1 MDHVLRPEV
10 SPELERTH
18 LEPELGGALRSG
30 ESRSG
35 LEPELGGA
43 LRQEAV
49 WVDELTCIGCRYCS
63 HVATNTFYIE
73 PDYGRSRVVNQNG
86 DSEALIQEAI
96 DTCPVNCIHWVSYT
110 EVRRLEDERRDQV
123 ILPLGLP
130 MDTALLRSQQRRR
143 QRKRQ

>member
-1 MDHVLRPEV
+1 MDEELRSVVTPEV
-10 SPELERTH
+10 ERTQ

-30 ESRSG
+30 ELRSG

-43 LRQEAV
+43 LRQQAV
-49 WVDELTCIGCRYCS
+49 WVDELTCIGCRYCA

-86 DSEALIQEAI
+86 DSDELVQEAM
-96 DTCPVNCIHWVSYT
+96 DTCPVNCIHWVSYK
-110 EVRRLEDERRDQV
+110 ELRRLEEERRDQV

-130 MDTALLRSQQRRR
+130 MDTSLLRSQQRRR
-143 QRKRQ
+143 QRKRH